1 MRIQRSEAT
10 DRMILDEVHGEAV
23 MFYYHHLNEY
33 LDLGGFDKDELWT
46 LAHKILKEVLPGDR
60 FESDKLTSIL
70 HSLRFSNSFAYD
82 SGDTYEFKK
91 IIVAYLLKNQ
101 DDIFSSAVNDYID
114 EIEFEVH
121 PPIKEVTEA
130 KGEWIA

>member
-10 DRMILDEVHGEAV
+10 DKMILDEIHGDAV
-23 MFYYHHLNEY
+23 MFYYHHLYEY
-33 LDLGGFDKDELWT
+33 LDFEGFDKDELWT
-46 LAHKILKEVLPGDR
+46 LAHKALKEVLPEDR

-70 HSLRFSNSFAYD
+70 HSLRFSSSFAYD

-121 PPIKEVTEA
+121 PPTNEVTEA

>member
-1 MRIQRSEAT
+1 MQIQRSDAT
-10 DRMILDEVHGEAV
+10 DQMILDEIHGEAV
-23 MFYYHHLNEY
+23 MFYYYHLNEY
-33 LDLGGFDKDELWT
+33 LDFDRYNKDELWT
-46 LAHKILKEVLPGDR
+46 LAHKTLKEALPENR

-70 HSLRFSNSFAYD
+70 HSLRFSSSFAYD

-91 IIVAYLLKNQ
+91 IIIAYLLKNQ

-114 EIEFEVH
+114 EIEFEVN
-121 PPIKEVTEA
+121 PIKELTEA